1 MAPSMH
7 HIDFNTRWCELRA
20 PHIKERQQ
28 PGCSA
33 ARICAPQVSAL
44 TREAAAPLNKRVAGF
59 SSRFLTVIRR
69 VLKDGEIRREKE
81 GHFP

>member
-7 HIDFNTRWCELRA
+7 HIDFNARWCELRA

-28 PGCSA
+28 PGRSL
-33 ARICAPQVSAL
+33 CAPQVSAL

-59 SSRFLTVIRR
+59 SSHFLTVIRR